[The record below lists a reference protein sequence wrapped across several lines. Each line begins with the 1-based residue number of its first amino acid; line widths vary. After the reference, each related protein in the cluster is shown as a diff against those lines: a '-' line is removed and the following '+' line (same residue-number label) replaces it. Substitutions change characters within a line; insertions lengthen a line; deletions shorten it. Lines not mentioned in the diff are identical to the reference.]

1 MTTAT
6 SQWNN
11 ETGFWQVTDE
21 YGAIWDVV
29 TTSDQSM
36 LLVREDSQR
45 FYGALWTGHSGH
57 GEIVREYH
65 DGEEADGFDCNQRYR
80 FDPNNGWTEVS

>member
-6 SQWNN
+6 TQWNQ

-21 YGAIWDVV
+21 YGYVWDVV
-29 TTSDQSM
+29 TTGDQAM

-45 FYGALWTGHSGH
+45 FYGAVWIGRDGK
-57 GEIVREYH
+57 GEIHQRQ
-65 DGEEADGFDCNQRYR
+65 DGDVADGFDCNDRYT
-80 FDPNNGWTEVS
+80 FDSHRGWVGEQE